1 MPYVDA
7 GPGLL
12 VPALILMAAAL
23 ALTAVG
29 VDAALARR
37 DSETLFW
44 VGLTGLL
51 TLLLAVAWAAAES
64 TWAAPWVGLA
74 AVAGSA
80 GASLWVVRRQRRRQ
94 LARHRKEVS
103 GRVHEL
109 QRRHDAVL
117 LSWSSYELDA
127 WKAVEKPGLADLDKP
142 ETKGLMRAMREAAS
156 LRPDGGAPGAAG
168 VGSDTGLD
176 AYALAVTRLEEAW
189 QAAEDSAGDGRAA

>member
-1 MPYVDA
+1 MPHVDA
-7 GPGLL
+7 GIGLL
-12 VPALILMAAAL
+12 VPALVLMAAAVG
-23 ALTAVG
+23 LTAVG

-51 TLLLAVAWAAAES
+51 TLLLALAWVAAQS

-74 AVAGSA
+74 AVAGTA
-80 GASLWVVRRQRRRQ
+80 GASLWVARRQRRRQ
-94 LARHRKEVS
+94 LSRHRKELH
-103 GRVHEL
+103 GRIKDLE
-109 QRRHDAVL
+109 RRHDAVL

-127 WKAVEKPGLADLDKP
+127 WKAVEKPGLADLEKP

-156 LRPDGGAPGAAG
+156 LRPGDGAPGAAG
-168 VGSDTGLD
+168 VGSEAGLD

-189 QAAEDSAGDGRAA
+189 QTAEDSAGDGRAA